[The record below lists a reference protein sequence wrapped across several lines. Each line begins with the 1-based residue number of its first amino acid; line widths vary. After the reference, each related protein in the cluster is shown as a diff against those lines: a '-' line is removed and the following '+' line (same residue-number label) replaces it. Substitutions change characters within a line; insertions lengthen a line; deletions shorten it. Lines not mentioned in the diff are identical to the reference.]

1 MSSNENN
8 AIDFS
13 QYSNRDLCSLASL
26 YHRAE
31 KYELIINISR
41 YFLSQKKFLEQEEF
55 NVVIEGYK
63 CLINSERKKLIKLL
77 DIQHKEKKRNSSHYK
92 LINELFL
99 PHYNKYISI
108 CNDFLNQIESQ
119 KNYAKNFE
127 SIVFINKLKCD
138 FIRYK
143 AQFIMNKETK
153 EKLIKTFFDIINES
167 ENLSARYLDK
177 FNENYLLLEL
187 GKCVFYYEICNDKEK
202 AMNNVKELLDKLNK
216 NEEDEKKN
224 ENINNE
230 ENNNEEEKK
239 EEKNEEKK
247 VEEKKVEKKDDK
259 NKEKK
264 PEDKKPEEKK
274 EEEKKEEENKENEE
288 QENNEEKK
296 EEEEQN
302 NLNIN
307 YNYKITMD
315 NLPPNIKEIIRLLK
329 TNYILWSG
337 KSEDEIRI

>member
-8 AIDFS
+8 NSIDFS
-13 QYSNRDLCSLASL
+13 QFSNRDLCSLASL

-31 KYELIINISR
+31 KYDLIINVSK

-55 NVVIEGYK
+55 NVLIEGYK
-63 CLINSERKKLIKLL
+63 CLLNTERKKLIKLL

-92 LINELFL
+92 LINQLFL

-108 CNDFLNQIESQ
+108 CNDFLEQIESQ

-153 EKLIKTFFDIINES
+153 EKLIKTFFEIVNES
-167 ENLSARYLDK
+167 ENLSSKYLDK

-216 NEEDEKKN
+216 NEEDENKN
-224 ENINNE
+224 ENEKKE
-230 ENNNEEEKK
+230 ENKIE

-247 VEEKKVEKKDDK
+247 EEKVEEKKDDK

-264 PEDKKPEEKK
+264 PEEKKTEEKK
-274 EEEKKEEENKENEE
+274 NEEKNDEENKENEE
-288 QENNEEKK
+288 QKNEEEKK
-296 EEEEQN
+296 EEDQK
-302 NLNIN
+302 NIVKN
-307 YNYKITMD
+307 YNYKITME

>member
-8 AIDFS
+8 NSIDFS
-13 QYSNRDLCSLASL
+13 QFSNRDLCSLASL

-31 KYELIINISR
+31 KYDLIINVSK

-55 NVVIEGYK
+55 NVLIEGYK
-63 CLINSERKKLIKLL
+63 CLLNTERKKLIKLL

-92 LINELFL
+92 LINQLFL

-108 CNDFLNQIESQ
+108 CNDFLEQIESQ

-153 EKLIKTFFDIINES
+153 EKLIKTFFEIVNES
-167 ENLSARYLDK
+167 ENLSAKYLDK

-216 NEEDEKKN
+216 NEEDENKN
-224 ENINNE
+224 ENEKKE
-230 ENNNEEEKK
+230 ENKIE

-247 VEEKKVEKKDDK
+247 EEKVEEKKDDK

-264 PEDKKPEEKK
+264 PEEKKTEEKK
-274 EEEKKEEENKENEE
+274 NEEKNDEENKENEE
-288 QENNEEKK
+288 QKNEEEKK
-296 EEEEQN
+296 EEDQK
-302 NLNIN
+302 NIVKN
-307 YNYKITMD
+307 YNYKITME

>member
-8 AIDFS
+8 NSLDYS

-31 KYELIINISR
+31 KYDLIINISK

-55 NVVIEGYK
+55 NVLVEGYK
-63 CLINSERKKLIKLL
+63 CLLNTERKKLIKLL

-92 LINELFL
+92 LINQLFL
-99 PHYNKYISI
+99 PHYNKYILI
-108 CNDFLNQIESQ
+108 CNDFLEQIESQ

-153 EKLIKTFFDIINES
+153 EKLIKTFFEIVDES
-167 ENLSARYLDK
+167 ENLSAKYLDK

-216 NEEDEKKN
+216 NEEDELNNKTENEKKEENKN
-224 ENINNE
+224 E
-230 ENNNEEEKK
+230 

-247 VEEKKVEKKDDK
+247 EEKEEEKKDDK

-264 PEDKKPEEKK
+264 PEEKKTEEKK
-274 EEEKKEEENKENEE
+274 SEEKNDEENKENEE
-288 QENNEEKK
+288 QQNEEEKN
-296 EEEEQN
+296 EEEQK
-302 NLNIN
+302 NIVKN
-307 YNYKITMD
+307 YNYKITME

>member
-8 AIDFS
+8 NSLDYS

-31 KYELIINISR
+31 KYDLIINISK

-55 NVVIEGYK
+55 NVLVEGYK
-63 CLINSERKKLIKLL
+63 CLLNTERKKLIKLL

-92 LINELFL
+92 LINQLFL

-108 CNDFLNQIESQ
+108 CNDFLEQIESQ

-153 EKLIKTFFDIINES
+153 EKLIKTFFEIVDES
-167 ENLSARYLDK
+167 ENLSAKYLDK

-216 NEEDEKKN
+216 NEEDELNNKN
-224 ENINNE
+224 ENEKKE
-230 ENNNEEEKK
+230 ENKIE

-247 VEEKKVEKKDDK
+247 EEKVEEKKDDK

-264 PEDKKPEEKK
+264 PEEKKTEEKK
-274 EEEKKEEENKENEE
+274 SEEKNDEENKENEE
-288 QENNEEKK
+288 QQNEEEKN
-296 EEEEQN
+296 EEEQK
-302 NLNIN
+302 NIVKN
-307 YNYKITMD
+307 YNYKITME

>member
-8 AIDFS
+8 AIDYS

-216 NEEDEKKN
+216 NEEDELNNKN
-224 ENINNE
+224 ENEKKE
-230 ENNNEEEKK
+230 ENKIE

-247 VEEKKVEKKDDK
+247 EEKVEEKKDDK

-264 PEDKKPEEKK
+264 PEEKKTEEKK
-274 EEEKKEEENKENEE
+274 SEEKNDEEKKENEE
-288 QENNEEKK
+288 QQNEEEKN
-296 EEEEQN
+296 EEEQK
-302 NLNIN
+302 NIVKN
-307 YNYKITMD
+307 YNYKITME

>member
-8 AIDFS
+8 NSIDFS
-13 QYSNRDLCSLASL
+13 QFSNRDLCSLASL

-31 KYELIINISR
+31 KYDLIIKVSK

-55 NVVIEGYK
+55 NVLIEGYK
-63 CLINSERKKLIKLL
+63 CLLNTERKKLIKLL

-92 LINELFL
+92 LINQLFL

-108 CNDFLNQIESQ
+108 CNDFLEQIESQ

-153 EKLIKTFFDIINES
+153 EKLIKTFFEIVNES
-167 ENLSARYLDK
+167 ENLSAKYLDK

-216 NEEDEKKN
+216 NEEDELKEEK
-224 ENINNE
+224 ENKNE
-230 ENNNEEEKK
+230 EN
-239 EEKNEEKK
+239 
-247 VEEKKVEKKDDK
+247 
-259 NKEKK
+259 
-264 PEDKKPEEKK
+264 
-274 EEEKKEEENKENEE
+274 
-288 QENNEEKK
+288 
-296 EEEEQN
+296 
-302 NLNIN
+302 
-307 YNYKITMD
+307 KI
-315 NLPPNIKEIIRLLK
+315 
-329 TNYILWSG
+329 
-337 KSEDEIRI
+337 

>member
-8 AIDFS
+8 NSLDYS

-31 KYELIINISR
+31 KYDLIINISK

-55 NVVIEGYK
+55 NVLVEGYK
-63 CLINSERKKLIKLL
+63 CLLNTERKKLIKLL

-92 LINELFL
+92 LINQLFL
-99 PHYNKYISI
+99 PHYNKYILI
-108 CNDFLNQIESQ
+108 CNDFLEQIESQ

-153 EKLIKTFFDIINES
+153 EKLIKTFFEIVDES
-167 ENLSARYLDK
+167 ENLSAKYLDK

-216 NEEDEKKN
+216 NEEDELNNKN
-224 ENINNE
+224 ENEKKE
-230 ENNNEEEKK
+230 ENKIEEEKK
-239 EEKNEEKK
+239 EEKKEEK
-247 VEEKKVEKKDDK
+247 VEEKKDDK

-264 PEDKKPEEKK
+264 PEEKKTEEKK
-274 EEEKKEEENKENEE
+274 SEEKNDEENKENEE
-288 QENNEEKK
+288 QQNEEEKN
-296 EEEEQN
+296 EEEQK
-302 NLNIN
+302 NIVKN
-307 YNYKITMD
+307 YNYKITME

>member
-8 AIDFS
+8 NSIDFS
-13 QYSNRDLCSLASL
+13 QFSNRDLCSLASL

-31 KYELIINISR
+31 KYDLIINVSK

-55 NVVIEGYK
+55 NVLIEGYK
-63 CLINSERKKLIKLL
+63 CLLNTERKKLIKLL

-92 LINELFL
+92 LINQLFL

-108 CNDFLNQIESQ
+108 CNDFLEQIESQ

-153 EKLIKTFFDIINES
+153 EKLIKTFFEIVNES
-167 ENLSARYLDK
+167 ENLSAKYLDK

-216 NEEDEKKN
+216 NEEDENKN
-224 ENINNE
+224 ENEKKE
-230 ENNNEEEKK
+230 ENKIE

-247 VEEKKVEKKDDK
+247 EEKVEEKKDDK

-264 PEDKKPEEKK
+264 PEEKKTEEKK
-274 EEEKKEEENKENEE
+274 NEVKNDEENKENEE
-288 QENNEEKK
+288 QKNEEEKK
-296 EEEEQN
+296 EEDQK
-302 NLNIN
+302 NIVKN
-307 YNYKITMD
+307 YNYKITME

>member
-8 AIDFS
+8 NSIDFS
-13 QYSNRDLCSLASL
+13 QFSNRDLCSLASL

-31 KYELIINISR
+31 KYDLIINVSK

-55 NVVIEGYK
+55 NVLIEGYK
-63 CLINSERKKLIKLL
+63 CLLNTERKKLIKLL

-92 LINELFL
+92 LINQLFL

-108 CNDFLNQIESQ
+108 CNDFLEQIESQ

-153 EKLIKTFFDIINES
+153 EKLIKTFFEIVNES
-167 ENLSARYLDK
+167 ENLSSKYLDK

-216 NEEDEKKN
+216 NEEDENKN
-224 ENINNE
+224 ENEKKE
-230 ENNNEEEKK
+230 ENKIE

-247 VEEKKVEKKDDK
+247 EEKVEEKKDDK

-264 PEDKKPEEKK
+264 PEEKKTEEKK
-274 EEEKKEEENKENEE
+274 NEEKNEEENKENEE
-288 QENNEEKK
+288 QKNEEEKK
-296 EEEEQN
+296 EEDQK
-302 NLNIN
+302 NIVKN
-307 YNYKITMD
+307 YNYKITME

>member
-8 AIDFS
+8 NSIDFS
-13 QYSNRDLCSLASL
+13 QFSNRDLCSLASL

-31 KYELIINISR
+31 KYDLIINVSK

-55 NVVIEGYK
+55 NVLIEGYK
-63 CLINSERKKLIKLL
+63 CLLNTERKKLIKLL

-92 LINELFL
+92 LINQLFL

-108 CNDFLNQIESQ
+108 CNDFLEQIESQ

-153 EKLIKTFFDIINES
+153 EKLIKTFFEIVNES
-167 ENLSARYLDK
+167 ENLSAKYLDK

-216 NEEDEKKN
+216 NEEDENKN
-224 ENINNE
+224 ENEKKE
-230 ENNNEEEKK
+230 ENKIE

-247 VEEKKVEKKDDK
+247 EEKDEEKKDDK

-264 PEDKKPEEKK
+264 PEEKKTEEKK
-274 EEEKKEEENKENEE
+274 NKEKNEENKENEE
-288 QENNEEKK
+288 QKNEEEKK
-296 EEEEQN
+296 EEDQK
-302 NLNIN
+302 NIVKN
-307 YNYKITMD
+307 YNYKITME

>member
-8 AIDFS
+8 NSIDFS

-31 KYELIINISR
+31 KYDLIINVSK

-55 NVVIEGYK
+55 NVLIEGYK
-63 CLINSERKKLIKLL
+63 CLLNTERKKLIKLL

-92 LINELFL
+92 LINQLFL

-108 CNDFLNQIESQ
+108 CNDFLEQIESQ

-153 EKLIKTFFDIINES
+153 EKLIKTFFEIVNES
-167 ENLSARYLDK
+167 ENLSAKYLDK

-216 NEEDEKKN
+216 NEEEENKN
-224 ENINNE
+224 ENEKKE
-230 ENNNEEEKK
+230 ENKIE

-247 VEEKKVEKKDDK
+247 EEKVEEKKDDK

-264 PEDKKPEEKK
+264 PEEKKTEDKKNEEKND
-274 EEEKKEEENKENEE
+274 EENKENEE
-288 QENNEEKK
+288 QKNEEEKK
-296 EEEEQN
+296 EEDQK
-302 NLNIN
+302 NIVKN
-307 YNYKITMD
+307 YNYKITME

>member
-8 AIDFS
+8 NSIDFS
-13 QYSNRDLCSLASL
+13 QFSNRDLCSLASL

-31 KYELIINISR
+31 KYDLIINISK

-55 NVVIEGYK
+55 NVLIEGYK
-63 CLINSERKKLIKLL
+63 CLLNTERKKLIKLL

-92 LINELFL
+92 LINQLFL

-108 CNDFLNQIESQ
+108 CNDFLEQIESQ

-153 EKLIKTFFDIINES
+153 EKLIKTFFEIVNES
-167 ENLSARYLDK
+167 ENLSAKYLDK

-216 NEEDEKKN
+216 NEEDENKN
-224 ENINNE
+224 ENEKKE
-230 ENNNEEEKK
+230 ENKIE

-247 VEEKKVEKKDDK
+247 EEKVEEKKDDK

-264 PEDKKPEEKK
+264 PEEKKTEEKK
-274 EEEKKEEENKENEE
+274 NEEKNDEENKENEE
-288 QENNEEKK
+288 QKNEEEKK
-296 EEEEQN
+296 EEEQK
-302 NLNIN
+302 NIVKN
-307 YNYKITMD
+307 YNYKITME

>member
-8 AIDFS
+8 NSLDYS

-31 KYELIINISR
+31 KYDLIINISK

-55 NVVIEGYK
+55 NVLVEGYK
-63 CLINSERKKLIKLL
+63 CLLNTERKKLIKLL

-92 LINELFL
+92 LINQLFL
-99 PHYNKYISI
+99 PHYNKYILI
-108 CNDFLNQIESQ
+108 CNDFLEQIESQ

-153 EKLIKTFFDIINES
+153 EKLIKTFFEIVDES
-167 ENLSARYLDK
+167 ENLSAKYLDK

-216 NEEDEKKN
+216 NEEDELNNKN
-224 ENINNE
+224 ENEKKE
-230 ENNNEEEKK
+230 ENKIE

-247 VEEKKVEKKDDK
+247 EEKVEEKKDDK

-264 PEDKKPEEKK
+264 PEEKKTEEKK
-274 EEEKKEEENKENEE
+274 SEEKNDEENKENE
-288 QENNEEKK
+288 
-296 EEEEQN
+296 
-302 NLNIN
+302 
-307 YNYKITMD
+307 
-315 NLPPNIKEIIRLLK
+315 
-329 TNYILWSG
+329 
-337 KSEDEIRI
+337 

>member
-8 AIDFS
+8 NSLDYS

-31 KYELIINISR
+31 KYDLIINISK

-55 NVVIEGYK
+55 NVLVEGYK
-63 CLINSERKKLIKLL
+63 CLLNTERKKLIKLL

-92 LINELFL
+92 LINQLFL
-99 PHYNKYISI
+99 PHYNKYILI
-108 CNDFLNQIESQ
+108 CNDFLEQIESQ

-153 EKLIKTFFDIINES
+153 EKLIKTFFEIVDES
-167 ENLSARYLDK
+167 ENLSAKYLDK

-216 NEEDEKKN
+216 NEEDELNNKN
-224 ENINNE
+224 ENEKKE
-230 ENNNEEEKK
+230 ENKIE

-247 VEEKKVEKKDDK
+247 EEKVEEKKDDK

-264 PEDKKPEEKK
+264 PEEKKTEEKK
-274 EEEKKEEENKENEE
+274 SEEKNDEENKENEE
-288 QENNEEKK
+288 QQNEEEKN
-296 EEEEQN
+296 EEEQK
-302 NLNIN
+302 NIVKN
-307 YNYKITMD
+307 YNYKITME

>member
-1 MSSNENN
+1 MNENN

-31 KYELIINISR
+31 KYELIINISK

-55 NVVIEGYK
+55 NVLVEGYK
-63 CLINSERKKLIKLL
+63 CLLNTERKKLIKLL

-92 LINELFL
+92 LINQLFL
-99 PHYNKYISI
+99 PHYNKYILI
-108 CNDFLNQIESQ
+108 CNDFLEQIESQ

-153 EKLIKTFFDIINES
+153 EKLIKTFFEIVDES
-167 ENLSARYLDK
+167 ENLSAKYLDK

-216 NEEDEKKN
+216 NEEDELNNKN
-224 ENINNE
+224 ENEKKE
-230 ENNNEEEKK
+230 ENKIE

-247 VEEKKVEKKDDK
+247 EEKVEEKKDDK

-264 PEDKKPEEKK
+264 PEEKKTEEKK
-274 EEEKKEEENKENEE
+274 TEEKKDKENKENEE
-288 QENNEEKK
+288 QQNEEEKN
-296 EEEEQN
+296 EEEQK
-302 NLNIN
+302 NIVKN
-307 YNYKITMD
+307 YNYKITME

>member
-8 AIDFS
+8 NSIDFS

-31 KYELIINISR
+31 KYDLIINVSK

-55 NVVIEGYK
+55 NVLIEGYK
-63 CLINSERKKLIKLL
+63 CLLNTERKKLIKLL

-92 LINELFL
+92 LINQLFL

-108 CNDFLNQIESQ
+108 CNDFLEQIESQ

-153 EKLIKTFFDIINES
+153 EKLIKTFFEIVNES
-167 ENLSARYLDK
+167 ENLSAKYLDK

-216 NEEDEKKN
+216 NEEDENKN
-224 ENINNE
+224 ENEKKE
-230 ENNNEEEKK
+230 ENKIE

-247 VEEKKVEKKDDK
+247 EEKVEEKKDDK

-264 PEDKKPEEKK
+264 PEEKKTEEKK
-274 EEEKKEEENKENEE
+274 SEEKNDEENKENEE
-288 QENNEEKK
+288 QQNEEEKN
-296 EEEEQN
+296 EEEQK
-302 NLNIN
+302 NIVKN
-307 YNYKITMD
+307 YNYKITME

>member
-8 AIDFS
+8 NSIDFS
-13 QYSNRDLCSLASL
+13 QFSNRDLCSLASL

-31 KYELIINISR
+31 KYDLIINVSK
-41 YFLSQKKFLEQEEF
+41 YFLSQKNFLEQEEF
-55 NVVIEGYK
+55 NVLIEGYK
-63 CLINSERKKLIKLL
+63 CLLNTERKKLIKLL

-92 LINELFL
+92 LINQLFL

-108 CNDFLNQIESQ
+108 CNDFLEQIESQ

-153 EKLIKTFFDIINES
+153 EKLIKTFFEIVNES
-167 ENLSARYLDK
+167 ENLSAKYLDK

-216 NEEDEKKN
+216 NEEDENKN
-224 ENINNE
+224 ENEKKE
-230 ENNNEEEKK
+230 ENKIE

-247 VEEKKVEKKDDK
+247 EEKVEEKKDDK

-264 PEDKKPEEKK
+264 PEEKKTEDKKNEEKND
-274 EEEKKEEENKENEE
+274 EENKENEE
-288 QENNEEKK
+288 QKNEEEKK
-296 EEEEQN
+296 EEDQK
-302 NLNIN
+302 NIVKN
-307 YNYKITMD
+307 YNYKITME

>member
-8 AIDFS
+8 NSIDFS

-31 KYELIINISR
+31 KYDLIINVSK

-55 NVVIEGYK
+55 NVLIEGYK
-63 CLINSERKKLIKLL
+63 CLLNTERKKLIKLL

-92 LINELFL
+92 LINQLFL

-108 CNDFLNQIESQ
+108 CNDFLEQIESQ

-153 EKLIKTFFDIINES
+153 EKLIKTFFEIVNES
-167 ENLSARYLDK
+167 ENLSAKYLDK

-216 NEEDEKKN
+216 NEEDENKN
-224 ENINNE
+224 ENEKKE
-230 ENNNEEEKK
+230 ENKIE

-247 VEEKKVEKKDDK
+247 EEKVEEKKDDK

-264 PEDKKPEEKK
+264 PEEKKTEDKKNEEKND
-274 EEEKKEEENKENEE
+274 EENKENEE
-288 QENNEEKK
+288 QKNEEEKK
-296 EEEEQN
+296 EEDQK
-302 NLNIN
+302 NIVKN
-307 YNYKITMD
+307 YNYKITME

>member
-8 AIDFS
+8 NSLDYS

-31 KYELIINISR
+31 KYDLIINVSK

-55 NVVIEGYK
+55 NVLIEGYK
-63 CLINSERKKLIKLL
+63 CLLNTERKKLIKLL

-92 LINELFL
+92 LINQLFL

-108 CNDFLNQIESQ
+108 CNDFLEQIESQ

-153 EKLIKTFFDIINES
+153 EKLIKTFFEIVDES
-167 ENLSARYLDK
+167 ENLSAKYLDK

-216 NEEDEKKN
+216 NEEDELNNKN
-224 ENINNE
+224 ENEKKE
-230 ENNNEEEKK
+230 ENKIE

-247 VEEKKVEKKDDK
+247 EEKVEEKKDDK

-264 PEDKKPEEKK
+264 PEEKKTEEKK
-274 EEEKKEEENKENEE
+274 SEEKNDEENKENEE
-288 QENNEEKK
+288 QQNEEEKN
-296 EEEEQN
+296 EEEQK
-302 NLNIN
+302 NIVKN
-307 YNYKITMD
+307 YNYKITME

>member
-8 AIDFS
+8 NSLDYS

-31 KYELIINISR
+31 KYDLIINISK
-41 YFLSQKKFLEQEEF
+41 YFLSQKKYLEQEEF
-55 NVVIEGYK
+55 NVLVEGYK
-63 CLINSERKKLIKLL
+63 CLLNTERKKLIKLL

-92 LINELFL
+92 LINQLFL

-108 CNDFLNQIESQ
+108 CNDFLEQIESQ

-153 EKLIKTFFDIINES
+153 EKLIKTFFEIVNES
-167 ENLSARYLDK
+167 ENLSAKYLDK

-216 NEEDEKKN
+216 NEEDELNNKN
-224 ENINNE
+224 ENEKKE
-230 ENNNEEEKK
+230 ENKIE

-247 VEEKKVEKKDDK
+247 EEKVEEKKDDK

-264 PEDKKPEEKK
+264 PEEKKTEEKK
-274 EEEKKEEENKENEE
+274 NEEKNDEENKENEE
-288 QENNEEKK
+288 QQNEEEKN
-296 EEEEQN
+296 EEEQK
-302 NLNIN
+302 NIVKN
-307 YNYKITMD
+307 YNYKITME

>member
-8 AIDFS
+8 NSLDYS

-31 KYELIINISR
+31 KYDLIINISK

-55 NVVIEGYK
+55 NVLIEGYK
-63 CLINSERKKLIKLL
+63 CLLNTERKKLIKLL

-92 LINELFL
+92 LINQLFL

-108 CNDFLNQIESQ
+108 CNDFLEQIESQ

-153 EKLIKTFFDIINES
+153 EKLIKTFFEIVDES
-167 ENLSARYLDK
+167 ENLSAKYLDK

-216 NEEDEKKN
+216 NEEDELNNKN
-224 ENINNE
+224 ENEKKE
-230 ENNNEEEKK
+230 ENKIE

-247 VEEKKVEKKDDK
+247 EEKVEEKKDDK

-264 PEDKKPEEKK
+264 PEEKKTEEKK
-274 EEEKKEEENKENEE
+274 SEEKNDEENKENEE
-288 QENNEEKK
+288 QQNEEEKN
-296 EEEEQN
+296 EEVQK
-302 NLNIN
+302 NIVKN
-307 YNYKITMD
+307 YNYKITME

>member
-8 AIDFS
+8 NSIDFS
-13 QYSNRDLCSLASL
+13 QFSNRDLCSLASL

-31 KYELIINISR
+31 KYDLIINVSK

-55 NVVIEGYK
+55 NVLIEGYK
-63 CLINSERKKLIKLL
+63 CLLNTERKKLIKLL

-92 LINELFL
+92 LINQLFL
-99 PHYNKYISI
+99 PHYNKYILI
-108 CNDFLNQIESQ
+108 CNDFLEQIESQ

-153 EKLIKTFFDIINES
+153 EKLIKTFFEIVDES
-167 ENLSARYLDK
+167 ENLSAKYLDK

-216 NEEDEKKN
+216 NEEDELNNKN
-224 ENINNE
+224 ENEKKE
-230 ENNNEEEKK
+230 ENKIE

-247 VEEKKVEKKDDK
+247 EEKD
-259 NKEKK
+259 
-264 PEDKKPEEKK
+264 EEKK
-274 EEEKKEEENKENEE
+274 EEKKIEEEKKDEEIKIEIQTEQKKEEDKKGNDIEKKEEGGDKDK
-288 QENNEEKK
+288 EEKK
-296 EEEEQN
+296 E
-302 NLNIN
+302 
-307 YNYKITMD
+307 
-315 NLPPNIKEIIRLLK
+315 
-329 TNYILWSG
+329 
-337 KSEDEIRI
+337 

>member
-8 AIDFS
+8 AIDYS

-63 CLINSERKKLIKLL
+63 CLINTERKKLIKLL

-153 EKLIKTFFDIINES
+153 EKLIKTFFEIVDES
-167 ENLSARYLDK
+167 ENLSAKYLDK

-216 NEEDEKKN
+216 NEEDELNNKN
-224 ENINNE
+224 ENEKKE
-230 ENNNEEEKK
+230 ENKIE

-247 VEEKKVEKKDDK
+247 EEKVEEKKDDK

-264 PEDKKPEEKK
+264 PEEKKTEEKK
-274 EEEKKEEENKENEE
+274 SEEKNDEENKENEE
-288 QENNEEKK
+288 QQNEEEKN
-296 EEEEQN
+296 EEEQK
-302 NLNIN
+302 NIVKN
-307 YNYKITMD
+307 YNYKITME

>member
-8 AIDFS
+8 NSIDFS
-13 QYSNRDLCSLASL
+13 QFSNRDLCSLASL

-31 KYELIINISR
+31 KYDLIINVSK

-55 NVVIEGYK
+55 NVLIEGYK
-63 CLINSERKKLIKLL
+63 CLLNTERKKLIKLL

-92 LINELFL
+92 LINQLFL

-108 CNDFLNQIESQ
+108 CNDFLEQIESQ

-153 EKLIKTFFDIINES
+153 EKLIKTFFEIVNES
-167 ENLSARYLDK
+167 ENLSAKYLDK

-216 NEEDEKKN
+216 NEEDENKN
-224 ENINNE
+224 ENEKKE
-230 ENNNEEEKK
+230 ENKIE

-247 VEEKKVEKKDDK
+247 EEKVEEKKDDK

-264 PEDKKPEEKK
+264 PEEKKTEEKK
-274 EEEKKEEENKENEE
+274 NEEKNDEEKKENEEQKNEEEKKEEEQK
-288 QENNEEKK
+288 
-296 EEEEQN
+296 
-302 NLNIN
+302 NIVKN
-307 YNYKITMD
+307 YNYKITME

>member
-8 AIDFS
+8 NSIDFS
-13 QYSNRDLCSLASL
+13 QFSNRDLCSLASL

-31 KYELIINISR
+31 KYDLIINVSK

-55 NVVIEGYK
+55 NVLIEGYK
-63 CLINSERKKLIKLL
+63 CLLNTERKKLIKLL

-92 LINELFL
+92 LINQLFL

-108 CNDFLNQIESQ
+108 CNDFLEQIESQ

-153 EKLIKTFFDIINES
+153 EKLIKTFFEIVNES
-167 ENLSARYLDK
+167 ENLSAKYLDK

-216 NEEDEKKN
+216 NEEDENKN
-224 ENINNE
+224 ENEKKE
-230 ENNNEEEKK
+230 ENKIE

-247 VEEKKVEKKDDK
+247 EEKVEEKKDDK

-264 PEDKKPEEKK
+264 PEEKKTEEKK
-274 EEEKKEEENKENEE
+274 SEEKNDEENKENEE
-288 QENNEEKK
+288 QKNEEEKK
-296 EEEEQN
+296 EEDQK
-302 NLNIN
+302 NIVKN
-307 YNYKITMD
+307 YNYKITME

>member
-8 AIDFS
+8 NSIDYS

-31 KYELIINISR
+31 KYDLIINISK

-55 NVVIEGYK
+55 NVLIEGYK
-63 CLINSERKKLIKLL
+63 CLLNTERKKLIKLL

-92 LINELFL
+92 LINQLFL

-108 CNDFLNQIESQ
+108 CNDFLEQIESQ

-153 EKLIKTFFDIINES
+153 EKLIKTFFEIVNES
-167 ENLSARYLDK
+167 ENLSAKYLDK

-216 NEEDEKKN
+216 NEEEENKN
-224 ENINNE
+224 ENEKKE
-230 ENNNEEEKK
+230 ENKIE

-247 VEEKKVEKKDDK
+247 EEKVEEKKDDK

-264 PEDKKPEEKK
+264 PEEKKTEEKK
-274 EEEKKEEENKENEE
+274 NEEKNDEENKENEE
-288 QENNEEKK
+288 QKNEEEKK
-296 EEEEQN
+296 EEDQK
-302 NLNIN
+302 NIVKN
-307 YNYKITMD
+307 YNYKITME

>member
-8 AIDFS
+8 NSLDYS

-31 KYELIINISR
+31 KYDLIINISK

-55 NVVIEGYK
+55 NVLVEGYK
-63 CLINSERKKLIKLL
+63 CLLNTERKKLIKLL

-92 LINELFL
+92 LINQLFL
-99 PHYNKYISI
+99 PHYNKYILI
-108 CNDFLNQIESQ
+108 CNDFLEQIESQ

-153 EKLIKTFFDIINES
+153 EKLIKTFFEIVDES
-167 ENLSARYLDK
+167 ENLSAKYLDK

-216 NEEDEKKN
+216 NEEDELNNKN
-224 ENINNE
+224 ENEKKE
-230 ENNNEEEKK
+230 ENKIE

-247 VEEKKVEKKDDK
+247 EEKVEEKKDDK

-264 PEDKKPEEKK
+264 PEEKKTEEKK
-274 EEEKKEEENKENEE
+274 SEEKNDEENKENEE
-288 QENNEEKK
+288 QQNEEEKN
-296 EEEEQN
+296 EEDQK
-302 NLNIN
+302 NIVKN
-307 YNYKITMD
+307 YNYKITME

>member
-8 AIDFS
+8 NSIDFS
-13 QYSNRDLCSLASL
+13 QFSNRDLCSLASL

-31 KYELIINISR
+31 KYDLIINVSK

-55 NVVIEGYK
+55 NVLIEGYK
-63 CLINSERKKLIKLL
+63 CLLNTERKKLIKLL

-92 LINELFL
+92 LINQLFL

-108 CNDFLNQIESQ
+108 CNDFLEQIESQ

-153 EKLIKTFFDIINES
+153 EKLIKTFFEIVNES
-167 ENLSARYLDK
+167 ENLSAKYLDK

-216 NEEDEKKN
+216 NEEEENKN
-224 ENINNE
+224 ENEKKE
-230 ENNNEEEKK
+230 ENKIE

-247 VEEKKVEKKDDK
+247 EEKVEEKKDDK

-264 PEDKKPEEKK
+264 PEEKKTEEKK
-274 EEEKKEEENKENEE
+274 NEEKNDEENKENEE
-288 QENNEEKK
+288 QKNEEEKK
-296 EEEEQN
+296 EEDQK
-302 NLNIN
+302 NIVKN
-307 YNYKITMD
+307 YNYKITME

>member
-8 AIDFS
+8 NSIDFS
-13 QYSNRDLCSLASL
+13 QFSNRDLCSLASL

-31 KYELIINISR
+31 KYDLIINVSK

-55 NVVIEGYK
+55 NVLIEGYK
-63 CLINSERKKLIKLL
+63 CLLNTERKKLIKLL

-92 LINELFL
+92 LINQLFL

-108 CNDFLNQIESQ
+108 CNDFLEQIESQ

-153 EKLIKTFFDIINES
+153 EKLIKTFFEIVNES
-167 ENLSARYLDK
+167 ENLSAKYLDK

-216 NEEDEKKN
+216 NDEEELNNKN
-224 ENINNE
+224 ENEKKE
-230 ENNNEEEKK
+230 ENKIE

-247 VEEKKVEKKDDK
+247 EEKVEEKKDDK
-259 NKEKK
+259 NKEN
-264 PEDKKPEEKK
+264 EEQKN
-274 EEEKKEEENKENEE
+274 EEEKKEEEQK
-288 QENNEEKK
+288 
-296 EEEEQN
+296 
-302 NLNIN
+302 NIVKN
-307 YNYKITMD
+307 YNYKITME

>member
-8 AIDFS
+8 NSLDYS

-31 KYELIINISR
+31 KYDLIINISK

-55 NVVIEGYK
+55 NVLVEGYK
-63 CLINSERKKLIKLL
+63 CLLNTERKKLIKLL

-92 LINELFL
+92 LINQLFL
-99 PHYNKYISI
+99 PHYNKYILI
-108 CNDFLNQIESQ
+108 CNDFLEQIESQ

-153 EKLIKTFFDIINES
+153 EKLIKTFFEIVDES
-167 ENLSARYLDK
+167 ENLSAKYLDK

-216 NEEDEKKN
+216 NEEDELNNKN
-224 ENINNE
+224 ENEKKE
-230 ENNNEEEKK
+230 ENKIE

-247 VEEKKVEKKDDK
+247 EEKVEEKKDDK
-259 NKEKK
+259 NKEKI
-264 PEDKKPEEKK
+264 PEEKK
-274 EEEKKEEENKENEE
+274 TEEKKSEEKNDEENKENEE
-288 QENNEEKK
+288 QQNEEKK
-296 EEEEQN
+296 NEEEQK
-302 NLNIN
+302 NIVKN
-307 YNYKITMD
+307 YNYKITME

>member
-8 AIDFS
+8 NSLDYS

-31 KYELIINISR
+31 KYDLIINISK

-55 NVVIEGYK
+55 NVLVEGYK
-63 CLINSERKKLIKLL
+63 CLLNTERKKLIKLL

-92 LINELFL
+92 LINQLFL
-99 PHYNKYISI
+99 PHYNKYILI
-108 CNDFLNQIESQ
+108 CNDFLEQIESQ

-153 EKLIKTFFDIINES
+153 EKLIKTFFEIVDES
-167 ENLSARYLDK
+167 ENLSAKYLDK

-216 NEEDEKKN
+216 NEEDELNNKN
-224 ENINNE
+224 EN
-230 ENNNEEEKK
+230 EKK
-239 EEKNEEKK
+239 EENKNNDEKYIAKNENDIK
-247 VEEKKVEKKDDK
+247 
-259 NKEKK
+259 
-264 PEDKKPEEKK
+264 
-274 EEEKKEEENKENEE
+274 
-288 QENNEEKK
+288 
-296 EEEEQN
+296 
-302 NLNIN
+302 
-307 YNYKITMD
+307 
-315 NLPPNIKEIIRLLK
+315 IKEV
-329 TNYILWSG
+329 
-337 KSEDEIRI
+337 

>member
-8 AIDFS
+8 NSLDYS

-26 YHRAE
+26 FHRAE
-31 KYELIINISR
+31 KYDLIINISK

-55 NVVIEGYK
+55 NVLVEGYK
-63 CLINSERKKLIKLL
+63 CLLNTERKKLIKLL

-92 LINELFL
+92 LINQLFL
-99 PHYNKYISI
+99 PHYNKYILI
-108 CNDFLNQIESQ
+108 CNDFLEQIESQ

-153 EKLIKTFFDIINES
+153 EKLIKTFFEIVDES
-167 ENLSARYLDK
+167 ENLSAKYLDK

-202 AMNNVKELLDKLNK
+202 AMNNVKVLLDKLNK
-216 NEEDEKKN
+216 NEEDELNNKN
-224 ENINNE
+224 ENEKKE
-230 ENNNEEEKK
+230 ENKIE

-247 VEEKKVEKKDDK
+247 EEKVEEKKDDK

-264 PEDKKPEEKK
+264 PEEKKTEEKK
-274 EEEKKEEENKENEE
+274 SEEKNDEENKENEE
-288 QENNEEKK
+288 QKNEEEKK
-296 EEEEQN
+296 EEDQK
-302 NLNIN
+302 NIIKN
-307 YNYKITMD
+307 YNYKITME

>member
-8 AIDFS
+8 NSLDYS

-31 KYELIINISR
+31 KYDLIINVSK

-55 NVVIEGYK
+55 NVLIEGYK
-63 CLINSERKKLIKLL
+63 CLLNTERKKLIKLL

-92 LINELFL
+92 LINQLFL

-108 CNDFLNQIESQ
+108 CNDFLEQIESQ

-153 EKLIKTFFDIINES
+153 EKLIKTFFEIVNES
-167 ENLSARYLDK
+167 ENLSAKYLDK

-216 NEEDEKKN
+216 NEEDENKN
-224 ENINNE
+224 ENEKKE
-230 ENNNEEEKK
+230 ENKIE

-247 VEEKKVEKKDDK
+247 EEKVEEKKDDK

-264 PEDKKPEEKK
+264 PEEKKTEEKK
-274 EEEKKEEENKENEE
+274 NEEKNDEENKENEE
-288 QENNEEKK
+288 QKNEEEKK
-296 EEEEQN
+296 EEDQK
-302 NLNIN
+302 NIVKN
-307 YNYKITMD
+307 YNYKITME

>member
-8 AIDFS
+8 NSIDFS
-13 QYSNRDLCSLASL
+13 QFSNRDLCSLASL

-31 KYELIINISR
+31 KYDLIINVSK

-55 NVVIEGYK
+55 DVLIEGYK
-63 CLINSERKKLIKLL
+63 CLLNTERKKLIKLL

-92 LINELFL
+92 LINQLFL

-108 CNDFLNQIESQ
+108 CNDFLEQIESQ

-153 EKLIKTFFDIINES
+153 EKLIKTFFEIVDES
-167 ENLSARYLDK
+167 ENLSAKYLDK

-216 NEEDEKKN
+216 NEEDELNNKN
-224 ENINNE
+224 ENEKKE
-230 ENNNEEEKK
+230 ENKIE

-247 VEEKKVEKKDDK
+247 EEKVEEKKDDK
-259 NKEKK
+259 HKE
-264 PEDKKPEEKK
+264 KKPEEKK
-274 EEEKKEEENKENEE
+274 N
-288 QENNEEKK
+288 
-296 EEEEQN
+296 
-302 NLNIN
+302 
-307 YNYKITMD
+307 
-315 NLPPNIKEIIRLLK
+315 
-329 TNYILWSG
+329 
-337 KSEDEIRI
+337 

>member
-8 AIDFS
+8 NSLDYS

-31 KYELIINISR
+31 KYDLIINISK

-55 NVVIEGYK
+55 NVLVEGYK
-63 CLINSERKKLIKLL
+63 CLLNTERKKLIKLL

-92 LINELFL
+92 LINQLFL

-108 CNDFLNQIESQ
+108 CNDFLEQIESQ

-153 EKLIKTFFDIINES
+153 EKLIKTFFEIVDES
-167 ENLSARYLDK
+167 ENLSAKYLDK

-216 NEEDEKKN
+216 NEEDELNNKN
-224 ENINNE
+224 ENEKKE
-230 ENNNEEEKK
+230 ENKIE

-247 VEEKKVEKKDDK
+247 EEKVEEKKDDK

-264 PEDKKPEEKK
+264 PEEKKTEEKK
-274 EEEKKEEENKENEE
+274 NEEKNDEENKENEE
-288 QENNEEKK
+288 QQNEEEKN
-296 EEEEQN
+296 EEEQK
-302 NLNIN
+302 NIVKN
-307 YNYKITMD
+307 YNYKITME

>member
-8 AIDFS
+8 NSIDFS
-13 QYSNRDLCSLASL
+13 QFSNRDLCSLASL

-31 KYELIINISR
+31 KYDLIIKVSK

-55 NVVIEGYK
+55 NVLIEGYK
-63 CLINSERKKLIKLL
+63 CLLNTERKKLIKLL

-92 LINELFL
+92 LINQLFL
-99 PHYNKYISI
+99 PHYNKYILI
-108 CNDFLNQIESQ
+108 CNDFLEQIESQ

-153 EKLIKTFFDIINES
+153 EKLIKTFFEIVNES
-167 ENLSARYLDK
+167 ENLSAKYLDK

-216 NEEDEKKN
+216 NEEYELNNKN
-224 ENINNE
+224 ENEKKE
-230 ENNNEEEKK
+230 ENKIE

-247 VEEKKVEKKDDK
+247 EEKVEEKKDDK

-264 PEDKKPEEKK
+264 PEEKKTEEKK
-274 EEEKKEEENKENEE
+274 SEEKNDEENKENEE
-288 QENNEEKK
+288 QQNEEEKN
-296 EEEEQN
+296 EEEQK
-302 NLNIN
+302 NIVKN
-307 YNYKITMD
+307 YNYKITME

>member
-8 AIDFS
+8 NSIDFS
-13 QYSNRDLCSLASL
+13 QFSNRDLCSLASL

-31 KYELIINISR
+31 KYDLIINVSK

-55 NVVIEGYK
+55 NVLIEGYK
-63 CLINSERKKLIKLL
+63 CLLNTERKKLIKLL

-92 LINELFL
+92 LINQLFL

-108 CNDFLNQIESQ
+108 CNDFLEQIESQ

-153 EKLIKTFFDIINES
+153 EKLIKTFFEIVNES
-167 ENLSARYLDK
+167 ENLSAKYLDK

-216 NEEDEKKN
+216 NEEDENKN
-224 ENINNE
+224 ENEKKE
-230 ENNNEEEKK
+230 ENKIE

-247 VEEKKVEKKDDK
+247 EEKVEEKKDDK

-264 PEDKKPEEKK
+264 PEEKKTEDKKNEEKND
-274 EEEKKEEENKENEE
+274 EENKENEE
-288 QENNEEKK
+288 QKNEEEKK
-296 EEEEQN
+296 EEDQK
-302 NLNIN
+302 NIVKN
-307 YNYKITMD
+307 YNYKITME